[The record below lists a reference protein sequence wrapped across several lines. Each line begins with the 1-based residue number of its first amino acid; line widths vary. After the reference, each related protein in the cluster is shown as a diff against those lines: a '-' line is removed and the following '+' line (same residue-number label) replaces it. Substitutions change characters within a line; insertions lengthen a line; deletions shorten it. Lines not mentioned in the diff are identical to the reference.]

1 MSSCRGRRASPIA
14 LSCVPR
20 WPRDTVSCVER
31 FSPTTRKRCS
41 ACSKAS
47 ASRPAPMRQPPRS
60 RSTGAAVTC
69 RAPRRTSMPTS
80 RGRPPALRCRS
91 PRSARCRSSSTL
103 TRRCGVVPWETSSP
117 LCGRWGSRSPN
128 WASPI
133 DCRLASRVRST
144 GPRHRCRAI
153 RRASSSPAFC
163 SPVGRRRCR
172 WPSPPNRFLG
182 PTSR

>member
-1 MSSCRGRRASPIA
+1 MSSCRGRRASPIVHW
-14 LSCVPR
+14 CVLR
-20 WPRDTVSCVER
+20 WPRDRVSCVER
-31 FSPTTRKRCS
+31 FSPTTT
-41 ACSKAS
+41 A
-47 ASRPAPMRQPPRS
+47 MLGVLDGLGI
-60 RSTGAAVTC
+60 STRADEATATIEVDGCGGHLPGAGAHVDANQSGTTA
-69 RAPRRTSMPTS
+69 R
-80 RGRPPALRCRS
+80 LRCRS
-91 PRSARCRSSSTL
+91 QRSARCRSSSTL
-103 TRRCGVVPWETSSP
+103 TRRCGVAPWGTSSP

-153 RRASSSPAFC
+153 RRASSSLAYC
-163 SPVGRRRCR
+163 TPVGRRRCR